1 MVFPA
6 RIILILINLNRFAKQ
21 TLTKGRQSIT
31 LAVEVNRDMTKRFF
45 NYGGVVNFNTP
56 VTFKR
61 GMAPKA
67 AAMVFNRRRDAR
79 RKVGMR

>member
-1 MVFPA
+1 
-6 RIILILINLNRFAKQ
+6 
-21 TLTKGRQSIT
+21 
-31 LAVEVNRDMTKRFF
+31 MTKRFF